1 MTTKWTFSCLLAAAL
16 LAVPLAHAQK
26 LYKWTDAE
34 GRVTYRDQPPPSDD
48 IKAEE
53 KVLPYSRPAAGGDT
67 TDKVLPP
74 VILYVA
80 PACDSCD
87 NARKYLQQKK
97 VAFTE
102 KNVFGNVELQ
112 KELQAKSGA
121 LSVPTITVGEKV
133 MKGYLESLLEGELK
147 AAGHIATPPP
157 AAEGEKPAG
166 Q

>member
-1 MTTKWTFSCLLAAAL
+1 MITIRTSSCLLVLAL
-16 LAVPLAHAQK
+16 LAAPAAHAQK

-53 KVLPYSRPAAGGDT
+53 KVLPYARTAPSGDA

-74 VILYVA
+74 VILYVV

-102 KNVFGNVELQ
+102 KNVHGNPEVQQELT
-112 KELQAKSGA
+112 KKSGA
-121 LSVPTITVGEKV
+121 LSVPTIIVGEKV

-147 AAGHIATPPP
+147 ATGHIAAP
-157 AAEGEKPAG
+157 APAEGERPAG